1 MYIKCAY
8 TFKTKFTMNK
18 KKRAINL
25 SVSDLDKAQLEQIA
39 LEFDMKWGNRPNI
52 SKLMEAIARHKLIIS
67 PNNDWSEILIAAL
80 KQGIDALIDAGK
92 LEEAL
97 VVADLLLERSELSLP
112 LRKEIERFK
121 ENPPPSWRIEINLYI
136 RRQQSFQLSYQDAR
150 GRWLNF
156 TVRHAKV
163 APHEQRQYLDCWC
176 EETERNLDIP
186 ELIHNWSLRLD
197 RISEAGITPI
207 SDSWC
212 PDLDYV
218 EVEMRLFGRL
228 AVSYKTRNEDITSE
242 LLPGKEPIRKVVRK
256 IFSTYWFIREILPDA
271 SKIAIVSPL
280 VIRERLKKELMA
292 ACERCNMETEN

>member
-1 MYIKCAY
+1 
-8 TFKTKFTMNK
+8 MNK
-18 KKRAINL
+18 KNRSINL
-25 SVSDLDKAQLEQIA
+25 SVSDLDKAQLEKIA
-39 LEFDMKWGNRPNI
+39 LEFGMKWGDRPNI
-52 SKLMEAIARHKLIIS
+52 SKLVEAIARRKLVIA
-67 PNNDWSEILIAAL
+67 PNNNWSEALITVL
-80 KQGIDALIDAGK
+80 KQAIDALIDAGK

-97 VVADLLLERSELSLP
+97 VVADLLLQRSELSLP

-121 ENPPPSWRIEINLYI
+121 ENPPPSWRIEINRYI

-280 VIRERLKKELMA
+280 FIRERLKKELMA

>member
-1 MYIKCAY
+1 
-8 TFKTKFTMNK
+8 MNK
-18 KKRAINL
+18 KNRSINL
-25 SVSDLDKAQLEQIA
+25 SVSDLDKAQLEKIA
-39 LEFDMKWGNRPNI
+39 LEFGMKWGDRPNI
-52 SKLMEAIARHKLIIS
+52 SKLVEAIARRKLVIAA
-67 PNNDWSEILIAAL
+67 NNNWSKILITVL
-80 KQGIDALIDAGK
+80 KQAIDALIDAGK

-97 VVADLLLERSELSLP
+97 VVANLLLERSELSLP

-121 ENPPPSWRIEINLYI
+121 ENPPPSWRIEINRYI
-136 RRQQSFQLSYQDAR
+136 RRQQPFQLSYQDAT

-163 APHEQRQYLDCWC
+163 VPHEQRQYLDCWC
-176 EETERNLDIP
+176 EETERSLDIP

-197 RISEAGITPI
+197 RIPEAGIIPI

-228 AVSYKTRNEDITSE
+228 AVSYKTRNEDIISE
-242 LLPGKEPIRKVVRK
+242 LLPGKEPTRKVVRK

-280 VIRERLKKELMA
+280 VIRERLKEELMA